1 MNGYPIEGNQCLHVI
16 NNVGH
21 ASTAL
26 LVGDRA
32 AAEKVCDAEVELKER
47 ATEIVLSGRI
57 K

>member
-16 NNVGH
+16 NNVRH